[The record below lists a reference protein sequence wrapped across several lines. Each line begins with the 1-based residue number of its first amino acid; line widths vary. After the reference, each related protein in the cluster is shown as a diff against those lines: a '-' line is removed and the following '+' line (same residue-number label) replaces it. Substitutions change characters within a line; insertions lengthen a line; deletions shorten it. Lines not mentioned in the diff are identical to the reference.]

1 MNRPFDFLKFSRI
14 AGAVAA
20 AWLIGQGVAA
30 QPKVPAGDPA
40 KGQQIASQ
48 VCGACHAADGNSTI
62 ATNPR
67 LAGQSAEYLVKQLTD
82 LAKPAGDKTGRENAV
97 MSAFAMTLSDADR
110 RSVAAWFSSQTPK
123 ASLARDKEV
132 AELGARIY
140 RTGIPEKAGS
150 GVCRLPR
157 PDGRRTARDVSEDRR
172 PVCGV
177 PGRAAEGVSR
187 GQPPATTCRCSRSR
201 SGCPIRK
208 SARSPILR
216 PGCAAPLPEGT
227 AEATGPRRSGLTLLA
242 LAEHLVGLLRHA
254 HERRAFGQFLQAA
267 RAHVRAR

>member
-20 AWLIGQGVAA
+20 AWLIGQGVGA
-30 QPKVPAGDPA
+30 QQKVPAGDPA

-48 VCGACHAADGNSTI
+48 ICGACHAADGNSTI

-110 RSVAAWFSSQTPK
+110 RNVSAWFSSQTPK

-132 AELGARIY
+132 VELGARIY
-140 RTGIPEKAGS
+140 RTGIPEKAVPACAGCHGPTGAGLPVMYPRIGGQYAEYLVAELKAFREGS
-150 GVCRLPR
+150 
-157 PDGRRTARDVSEDRR
+157 RRNN
-172 PVCGV
+172 V
-177 PGRAAEGVSR
+177 PMQQIAFRMSDPEISAVTDFAAGL
-187 GQPPATTCRCSRSR
+187 RS
-201 SGCPIRK
+201 S
-208 SARSPILR
+208 SP
-216 PGCAAPLPEGT
+216 
-227 AEATGPRRSGLTLLA
+227 
-242 LAEHLVGLLRHA
+242 
-254 HERRAFGQFLQAA
+254 
-267 RAHVRAR
+267 

>member
-30 QPKVPAGDPA
+30 QQKVPAGDPA

-48 VCGACHAADGNSTI
+48 ICGACHAADGNSTI

-110 RSVAAWFSSQTPK
+110 RNVSAWFSSQTPK

-132 AELGARIY
+132 VELGARIY
-140 RTGIPEKAGS
+140 RTGIPEKAVPACAGCHGPTGAGLPVMYPRIGGQYAEYLVAELKAFREGS
-150 GVCRLPR
+150 
-157 PDGRRTARDVSEDRR
+157 RRNN
-172 PVCGV
+172 V
-177 PGRAAEGVSR
+177 PMQQIAFRMSDPEISAVTDFAAGL
-187 GQPPATTCRCSRSR
+187 RS
-201 SGCPIRK
+201 S
-208 SARSPILR
+208 SP
-216 PGCAAPLPEGT
+216 
-227 AEATGPRRSGLTLLA
+227 
-242 LAEHLVGLLRHA
+242 
-254 HERRAFGQFLQAA
+254 
-267 RAHVRAR
+267 